1 LVVEAPSI
9 LINEVD
15 LSSIWHVYLVECAD
29 GSLYAGIAIDVER
42 RFREHLSGN
51 GARYTRSHK
60 PVRLVGSRLIGT
72 RSAALRV
79 ERAIKRLPKGKKRA
93 ALISPN
99 LLGAGD
105 SESNPV
111 ADPWTI

>member
-1 LVVEAPSI
+1 MEAPNI

-15 LSSIWHVYLVECAD
+15 VSSIWHLYLVECAD

-42 RFREHLSGN
+42 RFREHLSGK

-60 PVRLVGSRLIGT
+60 PVRLVGSRAIGT

-93 ALISPN
+93 ALISPS
-99 LLGAGD
+99 LLGAGGGD
-105 SESNPV
+105 SNPV